1 MGGKVIAV
9 LGAGQMGRSA
19 LRILLRRRPADSFRV
34 LDRDERAL
42 ADAAALDPQRVGIRR
57 ADLLTEE
64 LDLSGCSVI
73 LNLAGPFFTGS
84 DRAARAALA
93 HGVPYIDIA
102 DDAETTQAIL
112 DLDGEASRHG
122 IPLLTGAGL
131 SPGVSNWMAGRLLA
145 ENPEADEIQVVW
157 VVHEPDPGG
166 LAPLRHMLHMAV
178 TPCPVWLDG
187 RLQHSAGYV
196 PATAATYRFP
206 RPLSRTEA
214 YDTAHPEPLTLSR
227 RFPQLK
233 HVACKGA
240 LKPDW
245 ANAAFSTLGRIGFG
259 YHDLEVDV
267 NGTPVQPA
275 EFLWKLLW
283 ARYERRGRPAGEPIT
298 AIQVIASVAGTELG
312 TLTICDDAIM
322 ARGTGLGAATAVDIL
337 LDSGAPAGA
346 HGVEVLDHA
355 KALDTF
361 TALAREEH
369 AFRDGI
375 IATSPAAHH

>member
-1 MGGKVIAV
+1 MTGKTIAI
-9 LGAGQMGRSA
+9 LGVGHMGRSA
-19 LRILLRRRPADSFRV
+19 LTILLRRRPHDRFR
-34 LDRDERAL
+34 LFDRDQAAL
-42 ADAAALDPQRVGIRR
+42 AEAAELDPRRVSTCQANLL
-57 ADLLTEE
+57 ADE
-64 LDLSGCSVI
+64 LDLTGCSVI

-93 HGVPYIDIA
+93 HGVPYVDIA

-112 DLDGEASRHG
+112 NLDGEASRAG

-131 SPGVSNWMAGRLLA
+131 SPGVSNWLASRLLA
-145 ENPEADEIQVVW
+145 EHPEADEVQVVW

-178 TPCPVWLDG
+178 MPCPVWQDG
-187 RLQHSAGYV
+187 RLQHSPGYV

-206 RPLSRTEA
+206 EPLGLTEA

-227 RFPQLK
+227 RFPRLR
-233 HVACKGA
+233 HARCKGA
-240 LKPDW
+240 LKPGW

-259 YHDLEVDV
+259 YHDLLVDV
-267 NGTPVQPA
+267 GGTPVQPA

-283 ARYERRGRPAGEPIT
+283 ARYERRGRPTGQPVT
-298 AIQVIASVAGTELG
+298 AIQVIVSAAGTELG
-312 TLTICDDAIM
+312 TLTILDDAIM
-322 ARGTGLGAATAVDIL
+322 ARGTGLGAATATDIL
-337 LDSGAPAGA
+337 LERGAPAGA

-355 KALDTF
+355 AALAAF
-361 TALAREEH
+361 TALARDEH

-375 IATSPAAHH
+375 IATSAARP

>member
-1 MGGKVIAV
+1 VAEKTIAV
-9 LGAGQMGRSA
+9 LGAGHMGRSA
-19 LRILLRRRPADSFRV
+19 LRILLRRRPHDWFRV
-34 LDRDERAL
+34 LDRDQGAL
-42 ADAAALDPQRVGIRR
+42 AEAAALDRRRVSTCR
-57 ADLLTEE
+57 ADLLTDE

-93 HGVPYIDIA
+93 HGVPYVDIA

-112 DLDGEASRHG
+112 DLDGEASRAG

-145 ENPEADEIQVVW
+145 EHPEADEVQVVW

-178 TPCPVWLDG
+178 TPCPVWQHG
-187 RLQHSAGYV
+187 RLQRSPGYV

-206 RPLSRTEA
+206 EPLGLTEA

-227 RFPQLK
+227 RFPQLR
-233 HVACKGA
+233 HARCKGA
-240 LKPDW
+240 LKPGW

-259 YHDLEVDV
+259 YHDLQVDI

-283 ARYERRGRPAGEPIT
+283 ARYERRGRPAGHPVT
-298 AIQVIASVAGTELG
+298 AIQVITSAAGNELG
-312 TLTICDDAIM
+312 ALTILDDAVM

-337 LDSGAPAGA
+337 LERGAPAGA

-355 KALDTF
+355 AALATF
-361 TALAREEH
+361 TALARDEH

-375 IATSPAAHH
+375 ITTSVARP